1 MKDPFPILWRWLKRI
16 VVSITV
22 LWFIAVIAF
31 SFLPVPFSMMMIERQ
46 IVALLSINLSYVSH
60 SSWVDQNQISPYMT
74 LAVIAA
80 EDQKFP
86 KHWGFDFDAIEIA
99 MAYNKKNQKRIRGA
113 STISQQTAKNLFL
126 WEGRS
131 WVRKG
136 LEAGMT
142 AVLELLWSK
151 KRILTVYLNIAEFGN
166 GIFGVEEAAQHYFG
180 KPACR
185 LTAIESALLAAVLP
199 NPHRYKVNAPSKY
212 VLQRQQWI
220 LRQMQLMGGVNY
232 LKQNKLGWELNTG
245 CEARRH

>member
-1 MKDPFPILWRWLKRI
+1 MKSPFSILWCWLKRI

-22 LWFIAVIAF
+22 LWFVAVIAF
-31 SFLPVPFSMMMIERQ
+31 SFLPVPFSMVMIERQ
-46 IVALLSINLSYVSH
+46 MGALMSINLSYVFR

-86 KHWGFDFDAIEIA
+86 KHWGFDFDAIETAIEH
-99 MAYNKKNQKRIRGA
+99 NKKYQKRIRGA
-113 STISQQTAKNLFL
+113 STITQQTAKNLFL

-142 AVLELLWSK
+142 AGLEILWSK

-166 GIFGVEEAAQHYFG
+166 GIFGVEEAAQHYFR
-180 KPACR
+180 KPAGR
-185 LTAIESALLAAVLP
+185 LTASEAALLAAVLP
-199 NPHRYKVNAPSKY
+199 NPHRYQVNEPSAY
-212 VLQRQQWI
+212 VLRRQQWI
-220 LRQMQLMGGVNY
+220 LRQMQLMGGENY
-232 LKQNKLGWELNTG
+232 LKQNKLI
-245 CEARRH
+245 

>member
-1 MKDPFPILWRWLKRI
+1 MRNPFSIVWRWLKRI

-31 SFLPVPFSMMMIERQ
+31 SFLPVPFSMVMIERQ
-46 IVALLSINLSYVSH
+46 ISALASINLSYVSR
-60 SSWVDQNQISPYMT
+60 SSWVVQNQISPYMA

-86 KHWGFDFDAIEIA
+86 QHWGFDLDAIESA
-99 MAYNKKNQKRIRGA
+99 MAYNKKDQKRIRGA
-113 STISQQTAKNLFL
+113 STISQQTTKNLFL

-166 GIFGVEEAAQHYFG
+166 GIFGVEEAARHYFG
-180 KPACR
+180 KPACQ
-185 LTAIESALLAAVLP
+185 LTASESALLAAVLP
-199 NPHRYKVNAPSKY
+199 NPHRYKVNAPSRY

-232 LKQNKLGWELNTG
+232 LKQNNLGWVLNTG
-245 CEARRH
+245 CKTGRH

>member
-1 MKDPFPILWRWLKRI
+1 MKNPFSILWHWLKRI
-16 VVSITV
+16 AVWITV
-22 LWFIAVIAF
+22 LWFVAVIAF
-31 SFLPVPFSMMMIERQ
+31 SFLPVPFSMVMIERQ
-46 IVALLSINLSYVSH
+46 ISALMSINLSYVSR

-86 KHWGFDFDAIEIA
+86 KHWGFDFDAIETA
-99 MAYNKKNQKRIRGA
+99 MARNKKYQSRMRGA

-142 AVLELLWSK
+142 VVLELLWSK
-151 KRILTVYLNIAEFGN
+151 KRILTVYLNIADFGN

-180 KPACR
+180 KPASR
-185 LTAIESALLAAVLP
+185 LTASEAALLAAVLP
-199 NPHRYKVNAPSKY
+199 NPHRYKVSAPSAY
-212 VLQRQQWI
+212 ILQRQRWV
-220 LRQMQLMGGVNY
+220 LRQMQLMGGEHF
-232 LKQNKLGWELNTG
+232 LKQHNL
-245 CEARRH
+245 R

>member
-1 MKDPFPILWRWLKRI
+1 MRNPFSILWRRLKRI

-22 LWFIAVIAF
+22 LWFVAVIAF

-46 IVALLSINLSYVSH
+46 VSALMSINLSYVSR
-60 SSWVDQNQISPYMT
+60 SSWMDQNHISPYIA

-86 KHWGFDFDAIEIA
+86 KHWGFDFEAIETA
-99 MAYNKKNQKRIRGA
+99 MAYNKKYEKRIRGA
-113 STISQQTAKNLFL
+113 STISQQTTKNLFL

-131 WVRKG
+131 WIRKG
-136 LEAGMT
+136 LETGMT

-180 KPACR
+180 KPAYR
-185 LTAIESALLAAVLP
+185 LTATESALLAAVLP
-199 NPHRYKVNAPSKY
+199 NPHRYKVNAPSRY

-232 LKQNKLGWELNTG
+232 LKQNKLGWTLNTG
-245 CEARRH
+245 CEAGRH

>member
-1 MKDPFPILWRWLKRI
+1 MKNPFSILWRWLKRI
-16 VVSITV
+16 VVSITI
-22 LWFIAVIAF
+22 LWFVAAIAF
-31 SFLPVPFSMMMIERQ
+31 SFLPVPFSMVMIERQ
-46 IVALLSINLSYVSH
+46 ISALMLINFSYVSR
-60 SSWVDQNQISPYMT
+60 SSWVDQNQISPYIA

-86 KHWGFDFDAIEIA
+86 KHWGFDFDAIETAIA
-99 MAYNKKNQKRIRGA
+99 HNKKYQKRIRGA

-142 AVLELLWSK
+142 AALELLWTK

-166 GIFGVEEAAQHYFG
+166 GIFGVEEAAQYYFG
-180 KPACR
+180 KPASR
-185 LTAIESALLAAVLP
+185 LTVYDSALLAAVLP
-199 NPHRYKVNAPSKY
+199 NPHRYKVNAPSRY

-220 LRQMQLMGGVNY
+220 LRQMQLMGGENY
-232 LKQNKLGWELNTG
+232 LKQNDLK
-245 CEARRH
+245 

>member
-1 MKDPFPILWRWLKRI
+1 MRNPFSILWRWLKRI
-16 VVSITV
+16 VVTITI
-22 LWFIAVIAF
+22 LWFVAAIAF
-31 SFLPVPFSMMMIERQ
+31 SFLPVPFSMLMIERQ
-46 IVALLSINLSYVSH
+46 IISVVSINFSYVSR

-86 KHWGFDFDAIEIA
+86 KHWGFDFDAIETA
-99 MAYNKKNQKRIRGA
+99 MEHNKKYQKRIRGA

-142 AVLELLWSK
+142 TVLELLWSK
-151 KRILTVYLNIAEFGN
+151 KRILTVYLNIAEFGS
-166 GIFGVEEAAQHYFG
+166 GIFGVEEAARHYFD
-180 KPACR
+180 KPAGR
-185 LTAIESALLAAVLP
+185 LTASEAALLAAVLP
-199 NPHRYKVNAPSKY
+199 NPHRYKVNAPSAY

-220 LRQMQLMGGVNY
+220 LRQMQLMGEESY
-232 LKQNKLGWELNTG
+232 LKKNKL
-245 CEARRH
+245 R

>member
-1 MKDPFPILWRWLKRI
+1 MKNPFSILWCWLKRI
-16 VVSITV
+16 AVWITL
-22 LWFIAVIAF
+22 LWFVAVIAF
-31 SFLPVPFSMMMIERQ
+31 SFLPVPFSMVMIERQ
-46 IVALLSINLSYVSH
+46 ISALISINLSYVSR

-86 KHWGFDFDAIEIA
+86 KHWGFDFDAIETA
-99 MAYNKKNQKRIRGA
+99 MEHNKKYQSRMRGA

-136 LEAGMT
+136 LEAGIT

-151 KRILTVYLNIAEFGN
+151 KRILTVYLNIADFGN

-180 KPACR
+180 KPASR
-185 LTAIESALLAAVLP
+185 LTASEAALLAAVLP
-199 NPHRYKVNAPSKY
+199 NPHRYKINAPSAY
-212 VLQRQQWI
+212 ILQRQQWV
-220 LRQMQLMGGVNY
+220 LRQMQLMGGENF
-232 LKQNKLGWELNTG
+232 LKQHHL
-245 CEARRH
+245 R